1 MHMKK
6 QYYKNNFFLNK
17 PLKFE
22 IKKKMKSRSER
33 VKCIEL
39 HPELPWALVSLY
51 SGNITIY
58 DYSNEVEDHKTVLTK
73 FRMLNFNRAQ

>member
-1 MHMKK
+1 MLIIIV
-6 QYYKNNFFLNK
+6 FTK

-22 IKKKMKSRSER
+22 IKKKMKTRSER

-58 DYSNEVEDHKTVLTK
+58 DYSNEVGKDKSVIEKT
-73 FRMLNFNRAQ
+73 

>member
-1 MHMKK
+1 MMIK
-6 QYYKNNFFLNK
+6 FVFNK

-39 HPELPWALVSLY
+39 HPELPWVLVSLY

-58 DYSNEVEDHKTVLTK
+58 DYSNEVGNYKSVIIKTENVK
-73 FRMLNFNRAQ
+73 F

>member
-1 MHMKK
+1 M
-6 QYYKNNFFLNK
+6 QK

-33 VKCIEL
+33 VKCIEM
-39 HPELPWALVSLY
+39 HPELPWVLVSLY

-58 DYSNEVEDHKTVLTK
+58 DYSNEVSTIDISQSLDLCMTSKIE
-73 FRMLNFNRAQ
+73 